1 MDWKFVANCLVTTL
15 AILDPLGALAMFL
28 ALLGDATPEQRRR
41 GARLAAI
48 TVLCTL
54 AVALLVGRQLLT
66 WLGISMGAFRVAGG
80 IIILLTGL
88 KMLGGRLGRHRR
100 AAKAAANVT
109 PRPELQAIVP
119 LGTPL
124 IAGAGSISTVI
135 LFEHTAANAVHV
147 GAVAVVIVFCSGV
160 LLVALLCADRIAGAL
175 GRVGMSIAV
184 RLMGLILMAMGVQF
198 MADGLKDLF
207 SRLG

>member
-1 MDWKFVANCLVTTL
+1 MDWTFVANCTVTTL
-15 AILDPLGALAMFL
+15 AILDPLGGLAMFL
-28 ALLGDATPEQRRR
+28 ALLGDTTHAQRRR
-41 GARLAAI
+41 GAMLATLTVLVTLLAAM
-48 TVLCTL
+48 
-54 AVALLVGRQLLT
+54 LLDRPLLGL
-66 WLGISMGAFRVAGG
+66 LGISMGAFRVAGG
-80 IIILLTGL
+80 AVILLTGL
-88 KMLGGRLGRHRR
+88 KMLAGDLGKDH
-100 AAKAAANVT
+100 AAAGD
-109 PRPELQAIVP
+109 PEQASRPELQAIVP

-124 IAGAGSISTVI
+124 IAGPGSISTVI